1 MIPREVKDAWN
12 YLFVHVLIHLYK
24 HLKIFSEYLLFKGF
38 YSSYRK
44 QNLDMDSILPSRV
57 FKIRGGIN
65 VTIRN
70 PGSDQLCT
78 ENYYFTEEDLFE
90 LSFNEQVGT
99 FQGKRKK
106 ST

>member
-1 MIPREVKDAWN
+1 M
-12 YLFVHVLIHLYK
+12 YSLIHLYK